1 MPVYICICHHWSD
14 IRNDFEQVWYNNG
27 SINELFSTLKQNYKP
42 IKMFDKLKQL
52 NKNIDAWMTKKQG
65 NLTKGQHLIVILF
78 CFLYFGIATSYRD
91 EGEEQ
96 TFFNYLLPFICL
108 VCIGGQFSLNA
119 IIDKK
124 YKKKE

>member
-1 MPVYICICHHWSD
+1 M
-14 IRNDFEQVWYNNG
+14 
-27 SINELFSTLKQNYKP
+27 L
-42 IKMFDKLKQL
+42 DKLKEL
-52 NKNIDAWMTKKQG
+52 NKNINAWLLKKQG
-65 NLTKGQHLIVILF
+65 SLTKSQHLIVILF

-124 YKKKE
+124 YKNKEN